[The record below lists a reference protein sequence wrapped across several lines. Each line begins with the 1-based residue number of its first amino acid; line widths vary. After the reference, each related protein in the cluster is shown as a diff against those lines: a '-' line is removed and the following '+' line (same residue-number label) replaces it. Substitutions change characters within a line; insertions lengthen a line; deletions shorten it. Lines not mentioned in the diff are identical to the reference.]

1 MRAYQKIIS
10 PHILLEFCSRH
21 YLLERQMSST
31 TKQQQAAAPERPNG
45 ATQPAAGG
53 FTRKMTT
60 SKSGRFRERQNRRG
74 SLFADEQGKSLF
86 GDAATPPQQKN
97 QQESANRSSPT
108 SEPQAIFT
116 MAL

>member
-1 MRAYQKIIS
+1 
-10 PHILLEFCSRH
+10 
-21 YLLERQMSST
+21 MSST
-31 TKQQQAAAPERPNG
+31 TQQQQAAAAPERPKG

-86 GDAATPPQQKN
+86 GDAAAPPQQKN
-97 QQESANRSSPT
+97 PQESANRNSSS